1 MERNKFSF
9 LVSRFIVVAII
20 FASVFS
26 SCVPQKKIKYLQ
38 NAEMLGDT
46 SKNYMNER
54 YFDYIVQPGDNLY
67 IRVVCADESNARLF
81 NGNNNN
87 MGGSY
92 SGGTNSAGNS
102 SIYLNGYTVNDNYEI
117 QFPMAG
123 NVSVKGLNVEQIR
136 EKLQTIIDSYL
147 KQTTVYVK
155 LGLFN
160 LTVIGE
166 VGRPGQYQI
175 YQSDIN
181 LFQAIALAGNM
192 TDFAKKDEVKII
204 RQTPDGSQ
212 VIKVNMLEA
221 DILSSSMYYLKP
233 NDIIVVDPTR
243 LKQFGFTTFPYS
255 TVISMITLSMTVF
268 MTIRNLKS
276 GN

>member
-1 MERNKFSF
+1 MEKSGISF
-9 LVSRFIVVAII
+9 LTSKLAIAAVVLAV
-20 FASVFS
+20 VFS

-38 NAEMLGDT
+38 NAELYGDT
-46 SKNYMNER
+46 SKNYINER
-54 YFDYIVQPGDNLY
+54 NFDYIVQPGDNLY
-67 IRVVCADESNARLF
+67 IRVMSIEESNARLF
-81 NGNNNN
+81 NGSYTTNIAY
-87 MGGSY
+87 GSG
-92 SGGTNSAGNS
+92 SSNSTGNAG
-102 SIYLNGYTVNDNYEI
+102 IYLNGYTVDDNYEI

-123 NVSVKGLNVEQIR
+123 KVNVKGLNVEQIR

-166 VGRPGQYQI
+166 VRNPGQYQI

-204 RQTPDGSQ
+204 RQTPDGSK

-221 DILSSSMYYLKP
+221 DVLSSPTYYLKP
-233 NDIIVVDPTR
+233 NDVIVVDPVR

-255 TVISMITLSMTVF
+255 TVISIISMSLTMFV
-268 MTIRNLKS
+268 TIRSIKN
-276 GN
+276 N